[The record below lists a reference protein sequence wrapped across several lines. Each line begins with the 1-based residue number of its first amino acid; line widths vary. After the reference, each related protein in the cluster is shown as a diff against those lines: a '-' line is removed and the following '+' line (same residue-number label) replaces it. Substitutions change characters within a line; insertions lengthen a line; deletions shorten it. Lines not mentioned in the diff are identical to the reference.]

1 MLAESKITN
10 WIKGH
15 VRGEYVNVKTG
26 ERIPA
31 FEHSNVT
38 TYGAA
43 DIMAKILGGEQQYV
57 PQYMGFIYGAAASP
71 SSPPMIEPPT
81 DRVQTWDSL
90 GTELADPGV
99 TGNVLISPLAAGP
112 AYAVD
117 GNAEYYSGNSVTLTA
132 QTGSRLEYGFP
143 TSCSFAPEMQDGDYI
158 WHAMLLTRIVSGS
171 TITYLPFA
179 RVTLKDT
186 SYPQKLAG
194 FELALFWAVT
204 YF

>member
-15 VRGEYVNVKTG
+15 VRGEYVNLKTG

-43 DIMAKILGGEQQYV
+43 DIMARILGGEQAYV
-57 PQYMGFIYGAAASP
+57 PKHMGFIYGASASP
-71 SSPPMIEPPT
+71 SNPPMIEPPT
-81 DRVQTWDSL
+81 DRVQTWSSL
-90 GTELADPGV
+90 GDELADV
-99 TGNVLISPLAAGP
+99 VGNVLISPLSAGP
-112 AYAVD
+112 GYAVD
-117 GNAEYYSGNSVTLTA
+117 GNSDYYTGNSVTLTA
-132 QTGSRLEYGFP
+132 QTGSRLEYGFTP
-143 TSCSFAPEMQDGDYI
+143 GGLFAPELQDGDYI
-158 WHAMLLTRIVSGS
+158 WHALLLTRLVSGS

-194 FELALFWAVT
+194 FELALYWAVT